1 MDTLIALAGIGGS
14 VAVAITAAFAI
25 ISRMLRSLR

>member
-1 MDTLIALAGIGGS
+1 MDTLLALAGIGAP

-25 ISRMLRSLR
+25 TSRMLRFLQ

>member
-14 VAVAITAAFAI
+14 ITLAITVAFAITA
-25 ISRMLRSLR
+25 RMLRSLQ